1 MRVQKFILGCL
12 FVNCK
17 LNYFLNLLICKVYSV
32 ADCPHITYKEMMPS
46 EGYSDETEQNC
57 NSMLGTFPIE
67 MLIL

>member
-1 MRVQKFILGCL
+1 MRIQKFILGCL

-46 EGYSDETEQNC
+46 EGYSDEIEQN
-57 NSMLGTFPIE
+57 
-67 MLIL
+67 